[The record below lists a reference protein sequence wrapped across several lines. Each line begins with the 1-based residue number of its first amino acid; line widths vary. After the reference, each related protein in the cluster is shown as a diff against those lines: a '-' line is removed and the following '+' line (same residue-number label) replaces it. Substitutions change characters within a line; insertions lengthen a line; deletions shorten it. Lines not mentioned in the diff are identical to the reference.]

1 MEDQVKTRLKLSMTV
16 MVLLILLTGTV
27 GYITISREVQAI
39 EKAMKVDVGFIT
51 SASQLRMKILQLRR
65 FEKDYFLNIGS
76 RDKQEEYLKK
86 YNDIVPSLQ
95 TDLKNF
101 SEMAK
106 ANEYLS
112 GDIKRQIEDLPLHF
126 KDYLDG
132 FSKVLQQ
139 MQADPTITPQKANA
153 LMESYKAH
161 IPTYEREIEAIDD
174 VGHKMLETVTAQAI
188 KRGKRAKSVI
198 LLAIGAGI
206 VLAVVLGSVLTRSI
220 YRAVLSEG
228 FRRLAG
234 Q

>member
-1 MEDQVKTRLKLSMTV
+1 MENQVRTRLKLSMTV
-16 MVLLILLTGTV
+16 MVLLIFLIGTV
-27 GYITISREVQAI
+27 GYVTISREVQAI
-39 EKAMKVDVGFIT
+39 EKTIKLDVSFIT
-51 SASQLRMKILQLRR
+51 SASQLRIKILQLRR
-65 FEKDYFLNIGS
+65 FEKDYFLNIGN
-76 RDKQEEYLKK
+76 RDNQEEYLKK

-95 TDLKNF
+95 NDLTNF

-112 GDIKRQIEDLPLHF
+112 EDIKRQIKDLPLHL

-132 FSKVLQQ
+132 FHKVLQQ

-161 IPTYEREIEAIDD
+161 IPTYEKEIEAIDD
-174 VGHKMLETVTAQAI
+174 AGRKMLETVTAQAI

-198 LLAIGAGI
+198 VSAIIAGVI
-206 VLAVVLGSVLTRSI
+206 FAMVLGSILSRSI